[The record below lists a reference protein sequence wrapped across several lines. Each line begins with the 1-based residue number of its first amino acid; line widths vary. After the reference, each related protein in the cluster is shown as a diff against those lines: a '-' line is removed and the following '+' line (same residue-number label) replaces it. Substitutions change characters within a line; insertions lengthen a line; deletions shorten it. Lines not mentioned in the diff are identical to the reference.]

1 MVLLSFPPD
10 ICQGVFLEFDHE
22 ISLNFAILLE
32 TLMKFFMTAWFLGKT
47 FFAPK
52 ISEIGK
58 NSFNLKKNLVITFTE
73 FVLKKKMFIICC
85 VLAKI
90 LSLGKI
96 LFWGLGQNA
105 LSQSHYIVFK

>member
-58 NSFNLKKNLVITFTE
+58 NSFNLKKNLVITLTE
-73 FVLKKKMFIICC
+73 FVL
-85 VLAKI
+85 
-90 LSLGKI
+90 
-96 LFWGLGQNA
+96 
-105 LSQSHYIVFK
+105 